1 MSDVNRG
8 VIRSAEIL
16 AVGTE
21 ILMGQIVNTNAAY
34 IARELRDLGISSHYQ
49 TVVGD
54 NEGRIIEAIKV
65 ALERSD
71 LLLITGG
78 LGPTEDDI
86 SMESVAKAL
95 GLELE
100 LHEESW
106 ARIQAYFTLTGREV
120 LESNKKQALMPVGQ
134 TVLPNDNGTA
144 PGVFVETEYKGK
156 IGYVVLLPGPPSENT
171 LMFKSY
177 LQGILKQKSYMSIQS
192 RFIRLIGI
200 GESMAEEK
208 IRDLVH
214 EQSDP
219 TIAPYASEG
228 EVVIRVTTASSRD
241 EAALAAAELRLE
253 DSISA
258 IRERLGDYIY
268 HIGEESLYE
277 VVYMKMKEKGLTLGI
292 AESCT
297 AGLLSS
303 RFGDIPGVSAVYRG
317 TVVAYDNQVKMDL
330 LGVQASTLEAK
341 GAVSAEVA
349 EEMARGA
356 RQALSSDYAIAIT
369 GTAGP
374 DGGTA
379 EKPVGTVYIAVAGP
393 EGVSTTHY
401 RISGNRARVRSNAS
415 LWACDLLRRR
425 IDQIES

>member
-1 MSDVNRG
+1 MGEKVRSE
-8 VIRSAEIL
+8 IESAEIL
-16 AVGTE
+16 AIGTE

-34 IARELRDLGISSHYQ
+34 VARELRDLGISSRYQ

-54 NEGRIIEAIKV
+54 NEGRILDAITI

-86 SMESVAKAL
+86 SMATVAKAC
-95 GLELE
+95 GLRLE

-106 ARIQAYFTLTGREV
+106 ARIQAHFANTGREV
-120 LESNKKQALMPVGQ
+120 VASNKKQAMLPVGQ
-134 TVLPNDNGTA
+134 TVLNNDNGTA
-144 PGVFVETEYKGK
+144 PGVLIETAYKGQK
-156 IGYVVLLPGPPSENT
+156 RFIALLPGPPSENT
-171 LMFKSY
+171 LMFKTY
-177 LQGILKQKSYMSIQS
+177 LKPILEKKGSQAIIS

-208 IRDLVH
+208 IRELIH

-228 EVVIRVTTASSRD
+228 EVVIRVTTVSSRD
-241 EAALAAAELRLE
+241 LDSREEAERRLNK
-253 DSISA
+253 SIEA
-258 IRERLGDYIY
+258 IESRLSEYIY

-277 VVYMKMKEKGLTLGI
+277 VVVKKMKEKGLSLAI

-297 AGLLSS
+297 AGLLAS
-303 RFGDIPGVSAVYRG
+303 RLGDIPGVSAIFRG
-317 TVVAYDNQVKMDL
+317 GIIAYDNQVKIDCL
-330 LGVQASTLEAK
+330 DVQASTLAAK

-349 EEMARGA
+349 IEMALGA
-356 RQALSSDYAIAIT
+356 KRRLKSDYAIAIT

-374 DGGTA
+374 GGGSE
-379 EKPVGTVYIAVAGP
+379 EKPVGTVFVAVASP
-393 EGVSTTHY
+393 DTETVKEY

-425 IDQIES
+425 IEEFES

>member
-1 MSDVNRG
+1 MADKTRSE
-8 VIRSAEIL
+8 IESAEIL

-34 IARELRDLGISSHYQ
+34 LARELRDLGISSRYQ

-54 NEGRIIEAIKV
+54 NEGRILDAITL

-86 SMESVAKAL
+86 SMATVAKAC
-95 GLELE
+95 GLQLE

-106 ARIQAYFTLTGREV
+106 ARIQDHFAITGREV
-120 LESNKKQALMPVGQ
+120 VASNKKQAMLPRGQ
-134 TVLPNDNGTA
+134 TVLANDNGTA
-144 PGVFVETEYKGK
+144 PGALIEMKQDGQKRY
-156 IGYVVLLPGPPSENT
+156 IALLPGPPSENT
-171 LMFKSY
+171 LMFKTY
-177 LQGILKQKSYMSIQS
+177 LKPILEEMGSKAIVS

-228 EVVIRVTTASSRD
+228 EVVIRVTTASLRD
-241 EAALAAAELRLE
+241 ADALAEAEARL
-253 DSISA
+253 DKSIEA
-258 IRERLGDYIY
+258 IKARLADFIY
-268 HIGEESLYE
+268 HIGEENLYE
-277 VVYMKMKEKGLTLGI
+277 VVVSILKEKGLSLAL

-297 AGLLSS
+297 SGMLAS
-303 RFGDIPGVSAVYRG
+303 RLGDIPGVSAVFRG
-317 TVVAYDNQVKMDL
+317 GIVAYDNQVKIDC
-330 LGVQASTLEAK
+330 LGVQASSLAAK

-349 EEMARGA
+349 IEMARGA
-356 RQALSSDYAIAIT
+356 RERLKSDYAIAIT

-374 DGGTA
+374 DGGSE
-379 EKPVGTVYIAVAGP
+379 EKPVGTVFIAVAGP
-393 EGVSTTHY
+393 HSETVKEY
-401 RISGNRARVRSNAS
+401 RISGNRARVRGNAS

-425 IDQIES
+425 IEELES